1 MGREHAS
8 RWPIWSALSR
18 SGKATRRRGRAE
30 CNALS
35 HLPSSTS
42 SSSAFLPAE
51 RRKIAVAEGGGGG
64 YSRNRTRAKRRRKI
78 SDLITSIPRR
88 QRSITNV
95 PRRYT
100 LSCGGLNC
108 GRCAHTH
115 LPSSLSLSQRR
126 RCRRFSFFFF
136 FFFFFSRR
144 FRRLFIPEATRYPAR
159 SPRIFPSFSRYPG
172 ARARRPLCPLAK
184 TRRDYHLRDRF
195 SPMHGRC
202 AFFRARMREHRGLLY
217 VRGASERASFF
228 CGILCERAALRL
240 TKLVSSWNYDLWKK
254 FFPLAF
260 SGCRV
265 FSNTERLECAVF
277 TVIEALKH

>member
-42 SSSAFLPAE
+42 SSSALLPAE

-115 LPSSLSLSQRR
+115 LPSSLSLSLSASPSSSFLLLLLLLLLLSSFPSPFYSRGHSLSGAITSN
-126 RCRRFSFFFF
+126 FSLVFPIPGSARASSSLPPGKNSPGLSFAGQVFADAREMRL
-136 FFFFFSRR
+136 FSR
-144 FRRLFIPEATRYPAR
+144 AH
-159 SPRIFPSFSRYPG
+159 
-172 ARARRPLCPLAK
+172 ARAS
-184 TRRDYHLRDRF
+184 RF
-195 SPMHGRC
+195 VICTG
-202 AFFRARMREHRGLLY
+202 
-217 VRGASERASFF
+217 SERASELFLWDSLRARGVEANETSFF
-228 CGILCERAALRL
+228 VKLWFVKEVFPARFFRMPGI
-240 TKLVSSWNYDLWKK
+240 
-254 FFPLAF
+254 F
-260 SGCRV
+260 
-265 FSNTERLECAVF
+265 
-277 TVIEALKH
+277 